1 MKFSITRR
9 TMVAAAAVAVTA
21 LALTSCAGNG
31 DQGGAD
37 PSGGGEPEG
46 LTIALSN
53 GFVNGWR
60 LTLID
65 KFETEMEKLKGEG
78 VVADYSVVNAPGENS
93 ATEQASQIRSL
104 MLQNPDVL
112 MVIPASS
119 TALVPVVEEA
129 CTAGINVIVLDADM
143 TTSCGTVVRNDYGQW
158 GADSLQPALDAID
171 GKGDIILNRGVIGS
185 QPDEEFYARQ
195 QEILAEYPDVT
206 VAAEVNGYCDAA
218 TAQKEIVAIL
228 GSMPPIAAVPG
239 CIGGMG
245 VVQAFE
251 SAGRDVPVVVFDTD
265 GKSLTFWQESG
276 IDNGSFAALTDPGQ
290 VVAAIYVALA
300 KERGDE
306 VPEQVVLPLVQVTQ
320 DNLAQW
326 VDALAADEYAA
337 NAWDE
342 ASTDAAIAALLAGE
356 PVEAPAQS

>member
-1 MKFSITRR
+1 MTFPTTRR
-9 TMVAAAAVAVTA
+9 LLAAAAATA
-21 LALTSCAGNG
+21 ISALVLAGCAGSPT
-31 DQGGAD
+31 DTTSA
-37 PSGGGEPEG
+37 GGEPQG
-46 LTIALSN
+46 LKVALSN

-65 KFETEMEKLKGEG
+65 KFETEAAKLKESG
-78 VVADYSVVNAPGENS
+78 VVSDYSVVNAPGENS

-129 CTAGINVIVLDADM
+129 CAAGITVVIVDADM
-143 TTSCGTVVRNDYGQW
+143 DTSCGIVVRNDYGQW
-158 GADSLQPALDAID
+158 GADSLQPALDAI
-171 GKGDIILNRGVIGS
+171 GGTGDIILNRGVIGS
-185 QPDEEFYARQ
+185 QPDEAFYARQ
-195 QEILAEYPDVT
+195 QEILADYPDVK
-206 VAAEVNGYCDAA
+206 VAAEVNGFCDAA

-245 VVQAFE
+245 VVQAFQ
-251 SAGRDVPVVVFDTD
+251 SAGRDIPVVVFDTD
-265 GKSLTFWQESG
+265 GKSLSFWKESG

-290 VVAAIYVALA
+290 IVAALYAAIA
-300 KERGDE
+300 KLRGDE
-306 VPEQVVLPLVQVTQ
+306 VPDEVVLPLVQVTQ
-320 DNLAQW
+320 ENLDYW
-326 VDALAADEYAA
+326 VETLGTDEYAA

-342 ASTDAAIAALLAGE
+342 ETTDAAIAALLAGDD
-356 PVEAPAQS
+356 VAVPALP